1 MGPLTG
7 LIIVLGGTAVF
18 AGIFA
23 LWLHTKGG
31 KRWLASL

>member
-7 LIIVLGGTAVF
+7 LIIVLGGSALAAAVF
-18 AGIFA
+18 G

-31 KRWLASL
+31 KKWLASL